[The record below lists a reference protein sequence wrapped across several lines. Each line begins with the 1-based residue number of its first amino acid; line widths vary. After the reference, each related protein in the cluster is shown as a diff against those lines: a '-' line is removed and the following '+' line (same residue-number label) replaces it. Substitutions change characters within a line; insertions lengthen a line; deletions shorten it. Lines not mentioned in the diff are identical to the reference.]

1 MSCCTGAARA
11 WGRRRGSEARPGAR
25 TDDEREPIPFSEEA
39 SDSDGVLFSPTTW
52 AAVATPL
59 SACGRPA
66 AISGLS
72 RWNSEKVIG

>member
-1 MSCCTGAARA
+1 MSVGGLRARVGGAV
-11 WGRRRGSEARPGAR
+11 GPRRVPVR

-66 AISGLS
+66 AISGLR